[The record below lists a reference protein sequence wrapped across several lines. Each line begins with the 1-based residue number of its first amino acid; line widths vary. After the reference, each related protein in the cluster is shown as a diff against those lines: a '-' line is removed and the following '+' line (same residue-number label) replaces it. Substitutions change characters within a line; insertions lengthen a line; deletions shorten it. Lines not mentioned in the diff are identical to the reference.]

1 MEFPM
6 LIKEWQEDREH
17 GLIEERSKAKCMEKA
32 WVVSG
37 NEGVMPDSSLEAM
50 KKQDI
55 KELKVVRGK
64 FQNWSFE
71 KRMTL
76 VVMLNIIETDECTE
90 LGS

>member
-37 NEGVMPDSSLEAM
+37 KEGVMPDSSLEAM
-50 KKQDI
+50 KKQD
-55 KELKVVRGK
+55 K
-64 FQNWSFE
+64 
-71 KRMTL
+71 
-76 VVMLNIIETDECTE
+76 
-90 LGS
+90 